1 MKPLIRVEKFACKQ
15 HSIKSETQMCNVL
28 RPLSTGT
35 AKKKNTQYG
44 NTQLYNL
51 YTYEAFID
59 STLHWRLIA

>member
-1 MKPLIRVEKFACKQ
+1 MKPLIRVEKFVCKQ
-15 HSIKSETQMCNVL
+15 LSIKFETQMCNVL

-35 AKKKNTQYG
+35 ANKNTQYG

-59 STLHWRLIA
+59 STLH